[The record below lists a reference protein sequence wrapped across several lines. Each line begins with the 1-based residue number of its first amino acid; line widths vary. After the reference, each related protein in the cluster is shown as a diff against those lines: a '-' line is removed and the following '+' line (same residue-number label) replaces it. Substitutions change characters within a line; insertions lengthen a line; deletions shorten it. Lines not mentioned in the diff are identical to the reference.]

1 MLLQT
6 IAGMGFCFP
15 FNLIIFFFL
24 FQVYKG
30 YVDDP
35 RNTDNAWMETV
46 AVNFHDELGIFI
58 FFFYIFAF
66 SLQPLL

>member
-1 MLLQT
+1 MNL
-6 IAGMGFCFP
+6 FP
-15 FNLIIFFFL
+15 VYFLHFYVQVISSNIFFDLHIVKKPFSIFL

-46 AVNFHDELGIFI
+46 AVNFHDEKGLS
-58 FFFYIFAF
+58 FF
-66 SLQPLL
+66 